1 MSMCN
6 FAIFRCSFLNIFHK
20 NYRIRNFMHFRLR
33 NRLHLLTH
41 SNKHYKLPFPVS
53 SQYLHDIKKCIKYDT
68 GSYCVD
74 SFKTTSYGSN
84 VRSAVSSPSIWC
96 KRFLHALI
104 PSSFASNDNDVIVG
118 TLFSSTELL

>member
-6 FAIFRCSFLNIFHK
+6 FAIFQCSFLNIFHK
-20 NYRIRNFMHFRLR
+20 NYRIRNFTHICAR
-33 NRLHLLTH
+33 NRLHLLIYT
-41 SNKHYKLPFPVS
+41 NIHYKFPFPVFR
-53 SQYLHDIKKCIKYDT
+53 QYWQNKKCIKYGT

-84 VRSAVSSPSIWC
+84 VRSIASSPSIWC